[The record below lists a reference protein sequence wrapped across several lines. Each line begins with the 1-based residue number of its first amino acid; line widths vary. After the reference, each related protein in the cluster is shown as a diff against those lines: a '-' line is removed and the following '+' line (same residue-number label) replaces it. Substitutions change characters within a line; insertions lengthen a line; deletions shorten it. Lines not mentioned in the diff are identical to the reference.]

1 MKQDTKIG
9 LCLGLLAMGLTSC
22 TALGAAAT
30 VVGTAFTGAS
40 YVQSQTVER
49 TFSAPMPVVK
59 RACHQAL
66 KDMAF
71 TIRESEAR
79 ENTYHIVAVAS
90 DSYDLSITIT
100 RITANATR
108 VSVNADSLPERDK
121 ATGEEIINQ
130 MAGLLSPPAPQ
141 RFAFPSVTEEETS
154 QLLIDMAPRPPIP
167 LVRTVRPASPQ
178 FSTDTSPPPGA
189 KLEWPNGNQDGPQV
203 ASLRVEGREETLNLE
218 QIYETG
224 TRDYIQGD
232 FPSATKHFR
241 RYLTA
246 QPDNG
251 QAPKAL
257 YWLGESLY
265 SQRQYADALLQYETI
280 LRDYPGSPEV
290 PRALFRGAH
299 VYLQLGDTRQAEAL
313 LETLITQH
321 PSSREAQLTRAT
333 TAGQ

>member
-1 MKQDTKIG
+1 MKQDPKIG

-49 TFSAPMPVVK
+49 TFSAPMPEVK
-59 RACHQAL
+59 LACHLAL
-66 KDMAF
+66 EDMAF
-71 TIRESEAR
+71 TIRESESR
-79 ENTYHIVAVAS
+79 EDTYHIVAVAS

-100 RITANATR
+100 RITANATK
-108 VSVNADSLPERDK
+108 VSINADSLLERDK
-121 ATGEEIINQ
+121 ATGQEIIDQ
-130 MAGLLSPPAPQ
+130 MAAALVPPAPQ
-141 RFAFPSVTEEETS
+141 RFAFPTVTEEETS
-154 QLLIDMAPRPPIP
+154 QLLIDMAPPPPIP
-167 LVRTVRPASPQ
+167 LVGTVRPAPSQ

-189 KLEWPNGNQDGPQV
+189 KPEWPNGNQDGPQM
-203 ASLRVEGREETLNLE
+203 ASLRVEGQEETLNLE

-224 TRDYIQGD
+224 IRDYIQGD

-241 RYLTA
+241 RYLA
-246 QPDNG
+246 AHPDNG

-265 SQRQYADALLQYETI
+265 SQRQYADALLQYKTI

-321 PSSREAQLTRAT
+321 PTSREAQLARAT